1 MGFKK
6 METNFSFADISLF
19 SSLERNRAIKRMQQI
34 NAIVDWS
41 RIENLLLRN
50 WRQNELVIAHSTDS
64 GPMHRPESK
73 CDTRKNCV
81 KTPSL

>member
-41 RIENLLLRN
+41 RIEMRY
-50 WRQNELVIAHSTDS
+50 
-64 GPMHRPESK
+64 SK
-73 CDTRKNCV
+73 KVGGNSIIL
-81 KTPSL
+81 K